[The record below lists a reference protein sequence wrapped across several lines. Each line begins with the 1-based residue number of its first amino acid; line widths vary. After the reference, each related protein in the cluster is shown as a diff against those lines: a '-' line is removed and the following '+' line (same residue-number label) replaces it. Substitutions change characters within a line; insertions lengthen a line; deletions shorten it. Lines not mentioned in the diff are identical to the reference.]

1 LKTSLKHIATISTG
15 IYAKPDPIGQVK
27 YLQVNHFND
36 AGKVFQLPFP
46 ELELNDKTSKHL
58 LKEGD
63 VLFAAK
69 GSRNFA
75 TQVTSRFG
83 LAVASSTF
91 FVVRLST
98 HAMNQVIPE
107 FLVWSINHPNNL
119 NFLKGGASGT
129 SVPSIPK
136 SVLEDLEIFIP
147 PLHAQ
152 ELILQIHDLRQQEK
166 ELKTKIES
174 LKEKQIQQS
183 LLNALI
189 QE

>member
-1 LKTSLKHIATISTG
+1 MRTYLKHITSITTG

-36 AGKVFQLPFP
+36 VGKVFQLPFP
-46 ELELNDKTSKHL
+46 ELELNDKTAKHL
-58 LKEGD
+58 LKED
-63 VLFAAK
+63 DILFAAK

-75 TQVTSRFG
+75 TRVTDGFG
-83 LAVASSTF
+83 MAVASSTF
-91 FVVRLST
+91 FVIRLT
-98 HAMNQVIPE
+98 GQAKTNILPE

-136 SVLEDLEIFIP
+136 SVLEELELFIP

-152 ELILQIHDLRQQEK
+152 ELILQIHDLRLQEK
-166 ELKTKIES
+166 ELKAKIEL

-183 LLNALI
+183 LLNALM
-189 QE
+189 Q